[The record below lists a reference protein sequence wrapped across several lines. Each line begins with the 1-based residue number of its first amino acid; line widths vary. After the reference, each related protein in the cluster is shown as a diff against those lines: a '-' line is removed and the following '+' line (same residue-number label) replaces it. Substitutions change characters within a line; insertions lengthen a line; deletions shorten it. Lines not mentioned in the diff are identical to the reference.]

1 MSRDDGKMLIFSDL
15 YTSIEQSESDGYD
28 KAKEDLNECLDEL
41 SSLQMERY
49 SLMNVGGDTTEIEE
63 KIEVLNEKVDVI
75 LFCYPGIEQY

>member
-28 KAKEDLNECLDEL
+28 KAKEDLNKYLDEL
-41 SSLQMERY
+41 SSLQMRRY

-63 KIEVLNEKVDVI
+63 KIEVLNEKVDAI

>member
-28 KAKEDLNECLDEL
+28 KAKEDLNKYLDEL
-41 SSLQMERY
+41 SSLQMRRY

-63 KIEVLNEKVDVI
+63 KIEVLNEKVDAI
-75 LFCYPGIEQY
+75 LFCYLGIEQY